1 MSEALKKLNSR
12 LGVSI
17 ENNDYFSSLFF
28 PRIRPLDEVK
38 FIDQDLD
45 RSQIEAVAFSI
56 GPNKISL
63 IHGPPGKINSLMCV
77 FF

>member
-1 MSEALKKLNSR
+1 MSEALEKLNSL

-17 ENNDYFSSLFF
+17 EYNAFFSSLCF
-28 PRIRPLDEVK
+28 PIIRPLDEIN
-38 FIDQDLD
+38 FIGQDLD
-45 RSQIEAVAFSI
+45 KSQIEATEFSI